1 MFKSGVLLKGKNI
14 VFIFNCLLE
23 MFGGGFLTPDFTREY
38 PATLHINIKDEFRG
52 KDIGAGLLGAYLNYL
67 KEEGITGVHLAT
79 MSDAGADFFF
89 KYGFKLLYKGKR
101 SYFKHILHKDVPLY
115 VFGKKIGKD

>member
-1 MFKSGVLLKGKNI
+1 M
-14 VFIFNCLLE
+14 
-23 MFGGGFLTPDFTREY
+23 TR
-38 PATLHINIKDEFRG
+38 R
-52 KDIGAGLLGAYLNYL
+52 YL
-67 KEEGITGVHLAT
+67 KNSELIRINRTVKGTYSYQIFTET
-79 MSDAGADFFF
+79 MADAGADFFF